1 MQLNDYQQGA
11 ARTRNPAL
19 SDRDRLLDA
28 ASGLAEESGEVLGLV
43 RKHLMQGKPL
53 ERPRL
58 VHELG
63 DVLWCLAAV
72 ANDAGITLAEVADAN
87 LAKLRERHPAGFT
100 RSS

>member
-1 MQLNDYQQGA
+1 MLLIEYQRDA

-43 RKHLMQGKPL
+43 RKHLMQGRPL
-53 ERPRL
+53 ERDAML
-58 VHELG
+58 QELG

-72 ANDAGITLAEVADAN
+72 ASDAGVTLDQVAEAN
-87 LAKLRERHPAGFT
+87 LAKLRARHPDGF
-100 RSS
+100 RAS